1 MLEMLDGVRVWIALF
16 FGRFNQNNLSKWS
29 MRLLMIMLIVSFLA
43 DFIASDKPIMF
54 KSGNQWFFPV
64 FGSLVKDGQEFDFK
78 LMPLIPYSP
87 SSLDYKNSL
96 KGPFDNQILS
106 HWSKRHWLGTDDL
119 GRDIFS
125 GMIHGTRYVFLIGFG
140 AMFIAFLIGV
150 FMGAVAGFYGDYDY
164 RISNMDIVFLS
175 ILIPLVLFF
184 VFESRFYIILDALKN
199 GPVVLFLEIGIFS
212 FILIGALS
220 LKKFISNRLGL
231 NSWWLKLKRIPID
244 IIINRCIEITVSIPV
259 LFLILSIVALL
270 KPSFE
275 LLILIIGLTYWTGI
289 ARFLRAEVLKVKNLN
304 YIEAAKTLGYS
315 DWRILLRHIIPNTI
329 GPVLISLSFG
339 MAHTVLIEA
348 TLSFL
353 GIVPGHYI
361 TWGVLLKGAREFSSP
376 WWIAV
381 FPGLGIFITVTMFNL
396 IGEGISDANNPKIQ
410 QNE

>member
-1 MLEMLDGVRVWIALF
+1 MLDGFRIWIALF
-16 FGRFNQNNLSKWS
+16 FERFNQNNLSKWS
-29 MRLLMIMLIVSFLA
+29 MRLLLIMVIVSFLA
-43 DFIASDKPIMF
+43 DFIASDKPIVF

-64 FGSLVKDGQEFDFK
+64 LGSSGKDIQEFDFK

-87 SSLDYKNSL
+87 ASLDYKNSL

-125 GMIHGTRYVFLIGFG
+125 GMIHGIRYVLLIGFG

-164 RISNMDIVFLS
+164 RISYLDIVFLS
-175 ILIPLVLFF
+175 TLIPVGLFF
-184 VFESRFYIILDALKN
+184 IFESRFYIILDALKN
-199 GPVVLFLEIGIFS
+199 GSMDLFLEIGIFS
-212 FILIGALS
+212 LILIGVLRF
-220 LKKFISNRLGL
+220 KKFIYNKLKL
-231 NSWWLKLKRIPID
+231 NSWWLKSMCIPID
-244 IIINRCIEITVSIPV
+244 IIINRCIEVTVSIPV
-259 LFLILSIVALL
+259 LFLILSIIALL

-275 LLILIIGLTYWTGI
+275 LLILVIGLTYWTGI

-315 DWRILLRHIIPNTI
+315 DWRILLRHILPNTI

-339 MAHTVLIEA
+339 VANTVLIEA

-353 GIVPGHYI
+353 GIVPGNYI

-381 FPGLGIFITVTMFNL
+381 FPGIGIFITVTMFNL
-396 IGEGISDANNPKIQ
+396 IGEGISDANNPKIHQ
-410 QNE
+410 DE